1 MKKIIENRIFIII
14 ITMIICISGT
24 MYAATTYKASEISYT
39 PSSGSATNVE
49 SALNELYTKVGNS
62 GKIQEW
68 IGYYVYS
75 GNYLQY
81 FKQDTDGKFYY
92 LNTGSGQDWSTTHM
106 YVYGNTIKTKT
117 AGKFYICYTVTGG
130 NKACE
135 TVTATAEQ
143 NIFTVSNQGVGFAFY
158 VS

>member
-1 MKKIIENRIFIII
+1 MKKIMKNKVFLIVILCIISCGI
-14 ITMIICISGT
+14 GV
-24 MYAATTYKASEISYT
+24 YAATTYKASEISYT
-39 PSSGSATNVE
+39 PSSGSTTNVE

-92 LNTGSGQDWSTTHM
+92 LNTGSGQDWSTTVRLWK
-106 YVYGNTIKTKT
+106 Y
-117 AGKFYICYTVTGG
+117 
-130 NKACE
+130 NKD
-135 TVTATAEQ
+135 
-143 NIFTVSNQGVGFAFY
+143 
-158 VS
+158 